1 MRQEL
6 QYDRMMRELKGLKN
20 VKEVGAQG
28 RFPLNVFQNIK
39 IWKVL
44 GKLVQIIRSETE

>member
-20 VKEVGAQG
+20 VNEVSIMG
-28 RFPLNVFQNIK
+28 RFLLGVMQNIK
-39 IWKVL
+39 GVRKIWCK
-44 GKLVQIIRSETE
+44 S